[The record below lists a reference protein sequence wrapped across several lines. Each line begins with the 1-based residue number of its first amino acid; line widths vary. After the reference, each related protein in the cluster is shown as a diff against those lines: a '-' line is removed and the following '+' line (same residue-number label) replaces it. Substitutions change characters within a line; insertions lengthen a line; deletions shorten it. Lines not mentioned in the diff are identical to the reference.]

1 MNEELVVMTPCLR
14 ALLCLIAVT
23 ASSTAFGQGAAP
35 TPEQALALSPIQ
47 KGVEYDKPA
56 GDEAKNCT
64 IKAERDGKG
73 TSWIVRG
80 GTGQILR
87 RFADANADNVV
98 DTWCYYQNG
107 LEVYRDVDSD
117 FDNRAD
123 QYRWFHTGGSRWGMD
138 DNEDT
143 KIDYWKRI
151 SPQEVAEEAFL
162 AVQNNDAERFER
174 LLLTGDE
181 TKSLGLGK
189 ALADSFAASRQ
200 RATSE
205 FKKFLTTQKA
215 IDAKS
220 KFADFGAPRPGVIPE
235 GSDGSTKDVV
245 VYENASALVDA
256 GGAPEQLLLGSLVQV
271 GDGWRLVESPQTGAG
286 GPELANLFSVPS
298 MSGAQ
303 STVGAPSDEVQ
314 SWMSELDKLDR
325 QAATLKPAERE
336 KLTDRRV
343 ELLLKLAES
352 ADRADEATAW
362 YKQLAGL
369 LSAAVQADGY
379 AAGVAKLGGIS
390 RSPGVQRIGKDL
402 EAHFRYQQI
411 AAENGLAYQNP
422 KADFAKVQSNWIA
435 SLEGFVKAYP
445 TSPDTADALLQLG
458 SMAGEFAG
466 ENEVAEKWYRQAATE
481 FPRTVQGQKAAGAL
495 QRLGSV
501 GKVLPLSGTTLS
513 NKKLDLAAAP
523 FKGRFILVHYWT
535 TWSGPQTDFAEIDAQ
550 RKKYRGKFDAIGINL
565 DSDPAVAKKFLV
577 DNKIGWEHLYDA
589 QGLEGE
595 RATTLGVINLPL
607 MMLVDTQGRVVNRS
621 LTAGELEA
629 ELQRV
634 VR

>member
-1 MNEELVVMTPCLR
+1 MNEDLVVMSPCLR

-47 KGVEYDKPA
+47 KGVEFDKPA

-73 TSWIVRG
+73 TSWIVRD
-80 GTGQILR
+80 GTGRMLR

-107 LEVYRDVDSD
+107 LEVYRDIDSD

-123 QYRWFHTGGSRWGMD
+123 QYRWFHTGGSRWGID

-162 AVQNNDAERFER
+162 AVQTNDAERFER
-174 LLLTGDE
+174 LLLTADE
-181 TKSLGLGK
+181 AKSLGLGK
-189 ALADSFAASRQ
+189 ALAESFAASRE
-200 RATSE
+200 RAASE

-215 IDAKS
+215 IDAKG
-220 KFADFGAPRPGVIPE
+220 KFVDFGAPRPGVIPE
-235 GSDGSTKDVV
+235 GVDGSTKDVT

-256 GGAPEQLLLGSLVQV
+256 GGAPEQLLLGSMVQV
-271 GDGWRLVESPQTGAG
+271 GDGWRLVESPQTGATS
-286 GPELANLFSVPS
+286 PELAALFSVPT
-298 MSGAQ
+298 MNGGAA
-303 STVGAPSDEVQ
+303 TVGAPSDEVQ
-314 SWMSELDKLDR
+314 KWMTDLDKLDQ
-325 QAATLKPAERE
+325 QAANAKPADRA

-379 AAGVAKLGGIS
+379 SAGVAKLGSIA

-422 KADFAKVQSNWIA
+422 KADFAKVQQNWIA

-445 TSPDTADALLQLG
+445 TSPDAADALLQLG

-466 ENEVAEKWYRQAATE
+466 ENDVAVKWYRQAAAE

-495 QRLGSV
+495 RRLDSV
-501 GKVLPLSGTTLS
+501 GKALPLSGPTLS
-513 NKKLDLAAAP
+513 GKQLNLAAAP
-523 FKGRFILVHYWT
+523 FKGRFVLVHYWT
-535 TWSGPQTDFAEIDAQ
+535 TWSGPQSDFAQIEAL
-550 RKKYRGKFDAIGINL
+550 RKKYRGKFDAIGVNL
-565 DSDPAVAKKFLV
+565 DSDPAVAKQFLAA
-577 DNKIGWEHLYDA
+577 NKNGWEHLYDA
-589 QGLEGE
+589 EGLDGE
-595 RATTLGVINLPL
+595 RATSLGVINLPL

-634 VR
+634 VH